1 MNIQR
6 YQDLFIDYL
15 ISERGYSKNTVESY
29 SRELIRFVD
38 FLNDRIDNDV
48 NKITQSHI
56 IDYLKYLEELGLDR
70 RSQHHNMVVVRQFFK
85 FLLRERY
92 ISSNPAALIDI
103 PKMKMSLPEYLT
115 IEEVELLLSQPDLSD
130 KLGVRDAAILEIM
143 YSAGLRAS
151 EVCELKTTD
160 INLDAGF
167 VRVFGKGSKE
177 RLVPIGQKAIQK
189 IKNYIDNARLLILKN
204 RLSDYLFLNKNGKK
218 LSRVGLWK
226 ILKHYA
232 LMAGI
237 KKDIYPHILRHSFA
251 SHLIQNGADLRA
263 VQEMLGH
270 SDISTT
276 QIYTHLDTRRI
287 VEMYKKF
294 HPRG

>member
-1 MNIQR
+1 MSLER
-6 YQDLFIDYL
+6 FQDLFIDYL
-15 ISERGYSKNTVESY
+15 ISERGYSKNTIDSY
-29 SRELIRFVD
+29 SRELLRFITFISD
-38 FLNDRIDNDV
+38 ITDDINS
-48 NKITQSHI
+48 ITQTNI
-56 IDYLKYLEELGLDR
+56 VDYLRYLDTLGLDR
-70 RSQHHNMVVVRQFFK
+70 RTQHHNMVVVRQFFR

-92 ISSNPAALIDI
+92 INSNPSSLIDI
-103 PKMKMSLPEYLT
+103 PKVRMNLPEYLT
-115 IEEVELLLSQPDLSD
+115 VEEVERLLMQPDSKD
-130 KLGVRDAAILEIM
+130 KFGVRDAAILEVM

-151 EVCELKTTD
+151 ELCNLRTNDV
-160 INLDAGF
+160 NLDAGF
-167 VRVFGKGSKE
+167 IRVFGKGSKE
-177 RLVPIGQKAIQK
+177 RLVPIGQKAILK
-189 IKNYIDNARLLILKN
+189 LKEYIGNARALFI
-204 RLSDYLFLNKNGKK
+204 RSGQTDFLFLNKSGKR

-232 LMAGI
+232 TLAGI

-276 QIYTHLDTRRI
+276 QIYTHLDTKRI

>member
-15 ISERGYSKNTVESY
+15 ISERGYSKNTIDSY
-29 SRELIRFVD
+29 SRELMRFII
-38 FLNDRIDNDV
+38 FLSDRIGEDV
-48 NKITQSHI
+48 KNITQSNI
-56 IDYLKYLEELGLDR
+56 VEYLRHLERLGLDK
-70 RSQHHNMVVVRQFFK
+70 RSQHHNMVVLRQFFK
-85 FLLRERY
+85 FLLREKY
-92 ISSNPAALIDI
+92 ISQNPAALIDI
-103 PKMKMSLPEYLT
+103 PKMKMTLPEYLT
-115 IEEVELLLSQPDLSD
+115 VEEVELLLSQPDIND
-130 KLGVRDAAILEIM
+130 RLGIRDAAILEIM

-151 EVCELKTTD
+151 ELCELKTSD
-160 INLDAGF
+160 VNLDAGF

-177 RLVPIGQKAIQK
+177 RLVPIGQRAIQK
-189 IKNYIDNARLLILKN
+189 IRYYLERSRGLVLKN
-204 RLSDYLFLNKNGKK
+204 DSIDYLFLNKNGRK

-232 LMAGI
+232 VKAGI

-276 QIYTHLDTRRI
+276 QIYTHLDTKRI

>member
-1 MNIQR
+1 MNLTH

-15 ISERGYSKNTVESY
+15 ISERGYSKHTIDSY
-29 SRELIRFVD
+29 SRELLRFISFVSGITD
-38 FLNDRIDNDV
+38 DINS
-48 NKITQSHI
+48 ITQTHI
-56 IDYLKYLEELGLDR
+56 IDFLKYLDTLGLDKR
-70 RSQHHNMVVVRQFFK
+70 TQHHNMVVVRQFFK

-92 ISSNPAALIDI
+92 INSNPSSLIDI
-103 PKMKMSLPEYLT
+103 PKIRMNLPEYLT
-115 IEEVELLLSQPDLSD
+115 LDEVELLLSMPNTSD
-130 KLGVRDAAILEIM
+130 KFGVRDSAILEVM

-151 EVCELKTTD
+151 ELCDLKIED
-160 INLDAGF
+160 VNLDAGF
-167 VRVFGKGSKE
+167 LRVFGKGKKE
-177 RLVPIGQKAIQK
+177 RLVPIGQKAVAK
-189 IKNYIDNARLLILKN
+189 LKKYVEEARGLFIKKGQT
-204 RLSDYLFLNKNGKK
+204 DYLFLNKSGKR
-218 LSRVGLWK
+218 LSRIGLWK

-232 LMAGI
+232 TLAGI

-276 QIYTHLDTRRI
+276 QIYTHLDSKRI
-287 VEMYKKF
+287 LEIYKKY